1 MLVGSARKNFCIK
14 RTTNGQVKFNR
25 KLNIFYLRT
34 EFFILFFF
42 FFFNLFLLWLFYC
55 FHLSLSLFCFVF
67 VLLCNNIL
75 INEFLGYV
83 FKIEEPRSHFFS
95 YSDYAFVIQMK
106 MIPSDRDDF
115 PDLFLIILNRDGD
128 KYEKFI
134 LELNKGNKLSFSAT
148 FISEKDMILRNIN
161 KEEGFM
167 EFKQKEKQSNKFL
180 SENSEGD

>member
-1 MLVGSARKNFCIK
+1 
-14 RTTNGQVKFNR
+14 
-25 KLNIFYLRT
+25 
-34 EFFILFFF
+34 
-42 FFFNLFLLWLFYC
+42 
-55 FHLSLSLFCFVF
+55 
-67 VLLCNNIL
+67 
-75 INEFLGYV
+75 
-83 FKIEEPRSHFFS
+83 
-95 YSDYAFVIQMK
+95 MK